1 MPEAYTT
8 ETRMMEDNEGV
19 PYYLHIQYDG
29 YGNPIRR
36 QVSRFDE
43 PSNSI
48 DWLY

>member
-1 MPEAYTT
+1 MRKAVTT
-8 ETRMMEDNEGV
+8 ETRMLEDNNGY
-19 PYYLHIQYDG
+19 PYYLHIQYDR

-43 PSNSI
+43 PSNNI

>member
-1 MPEAYTT
+1 MPEVVTT
-8 ETRMMEDNEGV
+8 ETRMLEDNNGY
-19 PYYLHIQYDG
+19 PYYLHIQYDE

-43 PSNSI
+43 PSNNI

>member
-1 MPEAYTT
+1 MEKHTPT

-19 PYYLHIQYDG
+19 PYYLHIEYDKW
-29 YGNPIRR
+29 GNPIRR

>member
-1 MPEAYTT
+1 MLEETTT

-19 PYYLHIQYDG
+19 PYYIHIQYDG
-29 YGNPIRR
+29 WGNPLRR

>member
-1 MPEAYTT
+1 MPETYPT

-19 PYYLHIQYDG
+19 PYYIHIQCDG

-36 QVSRFDE
+36 QVSRFAK